1 MDNKKKNERNGKMIT
16 VRALAILLAVLT
28 IFGTAPVLP
37 GAAFDG
43 AGLAGALGAGSE
55 VYAETTASAITF
67 TDLNGHWA
75 ADIIKEAASRGIVK
89 GYQQYDGSYQF
100 KPDFLMNRQEFFTL
114 VTNIL
119 SAQPSTVGVDVS
131 KFCDVVPS
139 EWYATTV
146 AKAVAAGITDGTTT
160 VEKDGYA
167 SFGINLMITRQEA
180 AKIVSSIIDPNKTLT
195 YDEMT
200 AGEQK
205 YEAITDRSKI
215 ATWAADHVKK
225 VFVRGYMQGDDTK
238 AFNPTNALTRAEAAT
253 LLLNVVKKE
262 TRILG
267 PKQDASSIPATTTPA
282 VSTSTA
288 VTTGTG
294 VTDTPSTA
302 KIDLDSI
309 LKIKDVELKTTK
321 VDGSDKGCKSEH
333 STTDGAFTHGRGT
346 RSDPYV
352 IENEAQLNHVRE
364 HIGEGAY
371 FILDGDIKVNSDFA
385 LEKGKNKNSEVDKD
399 ADAWKDGNWRSI
411 GTKAKPFDGI
421 FDGNGYSIIGI
432 DVRTVNQYSGL
443 FGYVN
448 KDASI
453 ENLSLKA
460 CTISGGQYTGGIAG
474 FSEGIIT
481 NCVIEKN
488 TDISGTSYTGGIV
501 GYSKIE
507 IKSCQN
513 KGVVKGTQ
521 IATGGIV
528 GYVMAD
534 GTISACIN
542 DGDVSGTQKVGGIVG
557 AVYGFGKGS
566 SVKEC
571 LNRGTVSSKGY
582 NAGGLVGMTDGGS
595 ADVDIE
601 NCVSDGI
608 VKGTGVNGGIA
619 GEIDDDTMIT
629 YCYNIGTV
637 DGNGAGGLVGTNGG
651 RVTFSVN
658 TGKIN
663 GKSYAGGLIASQVDD
678 GLLMQCYN
686 DGYVYSDNRAG
697 GLVGESESKIRNCYN
712 TGKVESAYYAGGL
725 VGLNKSGVYYSYN
738 VGKVVADMSGQ
749 LAGSNRGSF
758 NYCFYSKA
766 NGDVTVYEKESSS
779 KLEKSY
785 GLTESQLQGSEQ
797 ITFSAK
803 EKYGLIE
810 LFNKEYGKDAWETQ
824 KGWAYP
830 GIIGLSRI

>member
-1 MDNKKKNERNGKMIT
+1 M
-16 VRALAILLAVLT
+16 
-28 IFGTAPVLP
+28 
-37 GAAFDG
+37 
-43 AGLAGALGAGSE
+43 
-55 VYAETTASAITF
+55 
-67 TDLNGHWA
+67 
-75 ADIIKEAASRGIVK
+75 
-89 GYQQYDGSYQF
+89 
-100 KPDFLMNRQEFFTL
+100 
-114 VTNIL
+114 
-119 SAQPSTVGVDVS
+119 
-131 KFCDVVPS
+131 FCDVLPN

-180 AKIVSSIIDPNKTLT
+180 AKIVSSVINPNKTLT
-195 YDEMT
+195 YDEMA

-215 ATWAADHVKK
+215 ASWATDHVKK

-262 TRILG
+262 SRILG
-267 PKQDASSIPATTTPA
+267 PKQDASSVPVTTTPA
-282 VSTSTA
+282 VTTGSA
-288 VTTGTG
+288 TTGTG
-294 VTDTPSTA
+294 ITDTPSTT
-302 KIDLDSI
+302 KVDLDSI
-309 LKIKDVELKTTK
+309 LKIKDVELKTSK
-321 VDGSDKGCKSEH
+321 VDGSDVGCKKEH
-333 STTDGAFTHGRGT
+333 STTEGAFTHGRGT

-352 IENEAQLNHVRE
+352 VETEAQLNHIRE

-371 FILDGDIKVNSDFA
+371 FILDGDIRVNSDFA
-385 LEKGKNKNSEVDKD
+385 LEKGKNKNSDIDKD

-411 GTKAKPFDGI
+411 GTKQKPFDGC
-421 FDGNGYSIIGI
+421 FDGNGYSIIGL
-432 DVRTVNQYSGL
+432 DVRTTNQYSGL
-443 FGYVN
+443 FGYIN

-460 CTISGGQYTGGIAG
+460 CTISGGQYTGGVAG

-488 TDISGTSYTGGIV
+488 TEVSGTSYTGGVV

-521 IATGGIV
+521 IATGGIA
-528 GYVMAD
+528 GYVMAE
-534 GTISACIN
+534 GTITACIN
-542 DGDVSGTQKVGGIVG
+542 DGDVSGVQKVGGIVG
-557 AVYGFGKGS
+557 NLSGFGKET
-566 SVKEC
+566 VLKEC
-571 LNRGTVSSKGY
+571 LNRGTVTGKGY

-595 ADVDIE
+595 SDVAVQ
-601 NCVSDGI
+601 NCVNDGE

-619 GEIDDDTMIT
+619 GEIDDDTQIT

-637 DGNGAGGLVGTNGG
+637 EGNGAGGLVGTNGG
-651 RVTFSVN
+651 RVSFSVN

-663 GKSYAGGLIASQVDD
+663 GKSYAGGLIGSQVDE

-697 GLVGESESKIRNCYN
+697 GLVGESEAKIRNCYN

-725 VGLNKSGVYYSYN
+725 VGLNRSGVYYSYN
-738 VGKVVADMSGQ
+738 VGKVVADMAGQ

-758 NYCFYSKA
+758 NYCFFSKT
-766 NGDVTVYEKESSS
+766 NGDTAVYEKESTS

-785 GLTESQLQGSEQ
+785 GLTESQLQGSEE
-797 ITFSAK
+797 ISFSAK
-803 EKYGLIE
+803 EKYKLIE

-830 GIIGLSRI
+830 GIIGLTRI